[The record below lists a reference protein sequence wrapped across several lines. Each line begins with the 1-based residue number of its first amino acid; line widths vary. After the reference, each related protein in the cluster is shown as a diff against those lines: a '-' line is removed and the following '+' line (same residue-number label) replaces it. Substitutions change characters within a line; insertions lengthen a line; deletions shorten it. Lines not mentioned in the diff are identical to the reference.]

1 METTASKFL
10 TKLPEFDILFE
21 LVNEAAT
28 ISAKKLSLDN
38 EIKQKEAET
47 VLKVSTEEKY
57 QVGGK
62 APSMSFIENTHKILG
77 IDGELLPLRKQLV
90 ETIVALEKLRGTL
103 DIYKEMLGVWQT
115 LSANER
121 RTSL

>member
-10 TKLPEFDILFE
+10 TKLPDFEVLFE
-21 LVNEAAT
+21 LVNQAAT
-28 ISAKKLSLDN
+28 ISAKKLSLEN

-47 VLKVSTEEKY
+47 VLKVSTDEKY
-57 QVGGK
+57 LVGGK
-62 APSMSFIENTHKILG
+62 QPSMSYIESTHKVLG
-77 IDGELLPLRKQLV
+77 IDGELLPIRKQLV
-90 ETIVALEKLRGTL
+90 ETIVALDKLRGTL